1 MREEIDY
8 LRAYLSVEQ
17 ERWGDRLQ
25 VVWEVSEDTL
35 ELSLPPLTLQPLVE
49 NALVHGIGNRLEGGT
64 LSIRTERRNG
74 SLVVCVCDD
83 GPGFPKRYRERTGL
97 GNLRKRLETIYG
109 EEATVRSEGNRE
121 GASVT
126 VEIPAQTVARVNP

>member
-25 VVWEVSEDTL
+25 VVWEIDEDTL
-35 ELSLPPLTLQPLVE
+35 DLALPPLTLQPVVE

-64 LSIRTERRNG
+64 LSIRAERKNG
-74 SLVVCVCDD
+74 SLVVCIRDD

-97 GNLRKRLETIYG
+97 GNLRKRLDTIYG
-109 EEATVRSEGNRE
+109 EEATVRSGGKGK

-126 VEIPAQTVARVNP
+126 VEIPLQETTGVKP